1 MPPKRP
7 AEVLVLDSD
16 NEEPTLGPSRPR
28 SSTGAPYGGVNG
40 SSGAASV
47 APGLDEDAQ
56 FEQDIALAMEL
67 SLRQTAQAGLLG
79 AAEGVSADLQ
89 AAGSSHTFGVGGES
103 RAEMERARLER
114 QRVREMSNPTPPAAS
129 TSQGGGSAARPTPR
143 KRFATM
149 ADVLQDGSA
158 RDRTPRTS
166 SSHGSTQSKTHMRFW
181 DGAVKRVPNDYVP
194 DAEALSFADL
204 IGPASSLQKSVVSAY
219 CLDPFWV
226 ASHFEENAPLLLVM
240 PRAQGDTLPTMAPCP
255 VKDNT
260 LRIIPPTNQDLDRA
274 GVMHIKFMI
283 HVHTDFLRI
292 AIPTANA
299 IAYDWSTIDNALY
312 VHDFPLLTKD
322 KVDPSPLKNPS
333 NTQYSRRFIEVCR
346 ELGIPKGFMADFRHY
361 DFARSNDVRL
371 VETVQGR
378 WPRADYDKGGGL
390 AALARAVTSFN
401 FAPGGRWEIEAT
413 GSSIG
418 RYKNNWLAQMLGAAN
433 GIHPASY
440 FRAGA
445 GNQIPALIPRTPAGE
460 KTRLP
465 IRIIFPTED
474 EILGG
479 RDGAGGGGTLFCPS
493 GTWNENTF
501 PRHLFHRGESKR
513 HKVPAHTKLILGL
526 HKYSSADPPAHEGF
540 MYIGSHNFTPAAWGR
555 LENAAGGPQLKLANW
570 ELGVL
575 LPIRASSAEELE
587 KKASDLVTYRRPLV
601 PYAPDERPWQQE
613 LHLSQ

>member
-7 AEVLVLDSD
+7 AEVLVLESD

-274 GVMHIKFMI
+274 GVMHIKFM
-283 HVHTDFLRI
+283 VRSL
-292 AIPTANA
+292 A
-299 IAYDWSTIDNALY
+299 STWLVRA
-312 VHDFPLLTKD
+312 H
-322 KVDPSPLKNPS
+322 
-333 NTQYSRRFIEVCR
+333 R
-346 ELGIPKGFMADFRHY
+346 LGR
-361 DFARSNDVRL
+361 
-371 VETVQGR
+371 
-378 WPRADYDKGGGL
+378 
-390 AALARAVTSFN
+390 
-401 FAPGGRWEIEAT
+401 
-413 GSSIG
+413 
-418 RYKNNWLAQMLGAAN
+418 
-433 GIHPASY
+433 
-440 FRAGA
+440 
-445 GNQIPALIPRTPAGE
+445 
-460 KTRLP
+460 
-465 IRIIFPTED
+465 
-474 EILGG
+474 
-479 RDGAGGGGTLFCPS
+479 
-493 GTWNENTF
+493 
-501 PRHLFHRGESKR
+501 
-513 HKVPAHTKLILGL
+513 
-526 HKYSSADPPAHEGF
+526 SSADSRPYRFPAHCNPDCERDRLRLVNHRQR
-540 MYIGSHNFTPAAWGR
+540 SLRSRLPAPHKGQGR
-555 LENAAGGPQLKLANW
+555 PESAQESVKHSVQSPFHRS
-570 ELGVL
+570 
-575 LPIRASSAEELE
+575 LPR
-587 KKASDLVTYRRPLV
+587 
-601 PYAPDERPWQQE
+601 
-613 LHLSQ
+613 